1 MADSKVLAPAVK
13 RRPPNAGKG
22 RVKGVPNKF
31 TSTVKEAVKA
41 AFDELQSDPKAKL
54 TAWAKENPTEFYRL
68 AGKLIPAAVDA
79 TVSGTVEFSRI
90 ERVIVR
96 PQDSNG

>member
-1 MADSKVLAPAVK
+1 MPDSKVLSPSGK

-31 TSTVKEAVKA
+31 TSSVKEAVKA
-41 AFDELQSDPKAKL
+41 AFDQIQGDPAANL
-54 TAWAKENPTEFYRL
+54 VTWAKANPTEFYRL
-68 AGKLIPAAVDA
+68 AAKLIPAAVDA
-79 TVSGTVEFSRI
+79 TVTGTVEFSRI

-96 PQDSNG
+96 PPNPDG